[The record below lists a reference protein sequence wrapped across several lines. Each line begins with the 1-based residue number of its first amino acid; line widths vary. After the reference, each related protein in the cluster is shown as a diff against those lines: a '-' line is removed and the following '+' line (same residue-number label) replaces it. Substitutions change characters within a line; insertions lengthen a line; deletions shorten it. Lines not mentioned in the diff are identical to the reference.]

1 MEILRTRSAIRLAE
15 RAVIGRTWLWHAGGK
30 PKDGRFVT
38 LSEELLVAPWLVHAG
53 LSVLWGRAAWAT
65 GIALTV
71 ACGLLLIEME
81 FVSETLVVAIA
92 FGTGSVYFGLPS
104 RTILYGV
111 SPASVGD
118 LTRELIQ
125 LSESSEDLAPLASG
139 VQIIKTQSLERLN
152 RFNVFAGILWAG
164 YFWFIGSRLLSP
176 TVTPET
182 IQGSLIPIVFMGAA
196 FFGMMVVAAG
206 YAAAVRIVYLTIE
219 FALLD
224 ADRYHDNQRKQA
236 VD

>member
-1 MEILRTRSAIRLAE
+1 MEFLRTRSAIRLAE
-15 RAVIGRTWLWHAGGK
+15 RAVIGKTWLWHAGGK
-30 PKDGRFVT
+30 PKDGRVVT
-38 LSEELLVAPWLVHAG
+38 LIEELLVAPWLVQAG
-53 LSVLWGRAAWAT
+53 LSVLWGRAAWAAVV
-65 GIALTV
+65 ALVV
-71 ACGLLLIEME
+71 ACGLWLIEMK
-81 FVSETLVVAIA
+81 FLGETLVVAIA

-104 RTILYGV
+104 RTVLYGV

-125 LSESSEDLAPLASG
+125 LSESPDDIGSLASG
-139 VQIIKTQSLERLN
+139 VQLIKTQSLERLN
-152 RFNVFAGILWAG
+152 RFNVFAGILWAA
-164 YFWFIGSRLLSP
+164 YFWFIGSRLLAP

-182 IQGSLIPIVFMGAA
+182 IQGSLLPIVFVGAA

-224 ADRYHDNQRKQA
+224 ADRYHDKQRKDA